1 MELTIACACTTKTCI
16 SLTSCQTVQIILDG
30 TTPENQRIIT
40 MDAQTLLLMDDIITT
55 TPTET
60 QEGL

>member
-1 MELTIACACTTKTCI
+1 MNDL
-16 SLTSCQTVQIILDG
+16 
-30 TTPENQRIIT
+30 
-40 MDAQTLLLMDDIITT
+40 TLLLIDDIITT